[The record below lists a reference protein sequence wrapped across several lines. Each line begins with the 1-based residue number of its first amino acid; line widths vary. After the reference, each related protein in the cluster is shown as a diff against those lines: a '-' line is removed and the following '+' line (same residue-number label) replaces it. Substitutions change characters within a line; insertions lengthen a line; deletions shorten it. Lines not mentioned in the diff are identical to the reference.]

1 MKYCGCL
8 LFCCPCLSSF
18 CRYTFFLFENRG
30 PTPSRMYLMNIFSS
44 GPWLYG
50 RGEKKVD
57 GNPQVQW
64 NAQLPKMRKETTN
77 NFVWMSNYWNK
88 WKSHTTKWACM
99 LSLSLMDTKS
109 TWTVKVK
116 QESQQ
121 FDFFFF
127 LPHFLCDSCQWNDQ
141 RCCRTGD
148 INSHWFDQNHSSPVS
163 IIPSLD
169 PAVVKPS
176 LKDVL
181 FFLFFFC
188 PFLFFSGGLI
198 FEPVDLFSS
207 RLKLIDM

>member
-88 WKSHTTKWACM
+88 WKSHTTKWPYVI
-99 LSLSLMDTKS
+99 SLFDGHQVNLD
-109 TWTVKVK
+109 
-116 QESQQ
+116 SQSQ
-121 FDFFFF
+121 TRITTIWIFFF

-181 FFLFFFC
+181 FFLFFFVH
-188 PFLFFSGGLI
+188 FYYLVVGLS
-198 FEPVDLFSS
+198 LSQ
-207 RLKLIDM
+207 

>member
-50 RGEKKVD
+50 RGGKVD

-88 WKSHTTKWACM
+88 WKSHTTKWAYVI
-99 LSLSLMDTKS
+99 SLFDGHQVNLD
-109 TWTVKVK
+109 
-116 QESQQ
+116 SQSQ
-121 FDFFFF
+121 TRITTIWIFFF

-181 FFLFFFC
+181 FFLFFFVH
-188 PFLFFSGGLI
+188 FYYLVVGLS
-198 FEPVDLFSS
+198 LSQ
-207 RLKLIDM
+207 